1 MSTEDPESS
10 PPPVTGPPRW
20 AVRLMVTLAVLA
32 LLVEVLTYARGVS
45 GR

>member
-1 MSTEDPESS
+1 MNET

-20 AVRLMVTLAVLA
+20 AVRLMLTLAVLA
-32 LLVEVLTYARGVS
+32 LLVEAAVYARGVL

>member
-1 MSTEDPESS
+1 MNE
-10 PPPVTGPPRW
+10 PPVTGPPRW
-20 AVRLMVTLAVLA
+20 AVRLMVILAVLA